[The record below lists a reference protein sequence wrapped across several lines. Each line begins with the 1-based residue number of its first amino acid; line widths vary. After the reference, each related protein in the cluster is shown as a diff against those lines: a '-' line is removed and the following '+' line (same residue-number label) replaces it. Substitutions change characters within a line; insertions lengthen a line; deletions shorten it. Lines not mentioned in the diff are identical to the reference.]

1 MVTKSSP
8 LNTLSFF
15 FVFLRALC
23 GEKYVGYFLLS
34 ILEKMWLNRTMIA
47 TLRGEVSQ
55 IEENAIIVE
64 VGGVG
69 LRVFVPAPLRGRLK
83 AGEAT
88 LLYTH
93 LIVRQDA
100 LTFYGFESQSD
111 RELFNMLLGVD
122 GVGPKVALSVLSTLT
137 LDAVQRAVFTEE
149 PELLSRVPGVGKKTS
164 QKIILY
170 LHDRLKPTDALSKI
184 AALSDKDSEVL
195 AALTSLGYSVIEA
208 QTAIQSLPKDA
219 PDDVEERLRMA
230 LQNFTGK

>member
-1 MVTKSSP
+1 MSH
-8 LNTLSFF
+8 N
-15 FVFLRALC
+15 A
-23 GEKYVGYFLLS
+23 
-34 ILEKMWLNRTMIA
+34 KMWLNRTMIA

-55 IEENAIIVE
+55 IEENAIVVE

-100 LTFYGFESQSD
+100 LTLYGFESQPD

-149 PELLSRVPGVGKKTS
+149 PDILGRVPGVGKKTS
-164 QKIILY
+164 QKIVLY
-170 LHDRLKPTDALSKI
+170 LHDKLKPTDALAKI
-184 AALSDKDSEVL
+184 ATLSDKDSEVL

>member
-1 MVTKSSP
+1 
-8 LNTLSFF
+8 
-15 FVFLRALC
+15 
-23 GEKYVGYFLLS
+23 
-34 ILEKMWLNRTMIA
+34 MWLNRTMIA

-55 IEENAIIVE
+55 IEDNAIIVE

-69 LRVFVPAPLRGRLK
+69 LRVFVPASLRGRLK

-100 LTFYGFESQSD
+100 LTLYGFESQPD

-149 PELLSRVPGVGKKTS
+149 PEILSRVPGVGRKTS

-170 LHDRLKPTDALSKI
+170 LHDRLKPADALAKI

-195 AALTSLGYSVIEA
+195 AALTALGYSVVEA
-208 QTAIQSLPKDA
+208 QTALQSLPKDA
-219 PDDVEERLRMA
+219 PDDVEERLRLA
-230 LQNFTGK
+230 LQNFTSK